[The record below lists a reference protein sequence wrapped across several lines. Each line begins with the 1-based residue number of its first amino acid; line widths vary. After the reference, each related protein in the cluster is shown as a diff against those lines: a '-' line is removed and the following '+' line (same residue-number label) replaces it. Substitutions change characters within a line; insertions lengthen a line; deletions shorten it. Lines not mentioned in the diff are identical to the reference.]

1 MIQQEKMLSAGG
13 RPSCGPF
20 PDSLV
25 VGWMVIVSG
34 VDCGKF
40 FPLTYGK
47 ASMGT
52 AESNT
57 LVISEEYE
65 GVAEES
71 HCSISLT
78 KDDRL
83 FKLNVCGEENFPVFV
98 NGERV
103 AGSFIL
109 LGREEIR
116 LGDLKLVFVALCD
129 ENFFWPEKMIPGGET
144 ESAGELERRDWEELG
159 EIPISSISWDMQ
171 RCAGDVSEREC
182 LSDEQRFSCFLQK
195 NWLFMCSDSMLG
207 DRKEQQDS
215 SGYWNNEEWAFFVIV
230 DGAGGHSLGAEAS
243 RAVIKTASRYWKASV
258 GMPTPEPRLW
268 LESFFLCANEKV
280 RVETYR
286 GGRASVTS
294 VLLHR
299 SGRCYIGHVGDCRAY
314 HLRGSKICFRS
325 KDDNVAQLLV
335 DQGLLSADEVNGNRS
350 RHQLIKAL
358 GGSIPPKMGYR
369 ELEYERGDLFFLCTD
384 GVWGVLDDFLIAAS
398 LSDASSPMY
407 WKGPDCEMR
416 QREHLASSVQSLFHS
431 VRFLSSCHADNASC
445 TVVSVSPVSE
455 DGAEGPDRRFFD

>member
-129 ENFFWPEKMIPGGET
+129 ENFFLAGGNDPR
-144 ESAGELERRDWEELG
+144 RRD
-159 EIPISSISWDMQ
+159 
-171 RCAGDVSEREC
+171 
-182 LSDEQRFSCFLQK
+182 
-195 NWLFMCSDSMLG
+195 
-207 DRKEQQDS
+207 
-215 SGYWNNEEWAFFVIV
+215 
-230 DGAGGHSLGAEAS
+230 
-243 RAVIKTASRYWKASV
+243 
-258 GMPTPEPRLW
+258 
-268 LESFFLCANEKV
+268 
-280 RVETYR
+280 
-286 GGRASVTS
+286 
-294 VLLHR
+294 
-299 SGRCYIGHVGDCRAY
+299 
-314 HLRGSKICFRS
+314 
-325 KDDNVAQLLV
+325 
-335 DQGLLSADEVNGNRS
+335 
-350 RHQLIKAL
+350 
-358 GGSIPPKMGYR
+358 
-369 ELEYERGDLFFLCTD
+369 
-384 GVWGVLDDFLIAAS
+384 
-398 LSDASSPMY
+398 
-407 WKGPDCEMR
+407 
-416 QREHLASSVQSLFHS
+416 
-431 VRFLSSCHADNASC
+431 
-445 TVVSVSPVSE
+445 
-455 DGAEGPDRRFFD
+455 